1 MVTVMDMESGIFFD
15 YEFGPFKDQVLDAN
29 WLPCPELAVGL
40 QEALTTP
47 VPTLMAPTLID
58 VDAFLRNVYL
68 LQE

>member
-1 MVTVMDMESGIFFD
+1 MVIVMDMESGLFFD

-29 WLPCPELAVGL
+29 WLPSPELAIGL
-40 QEALTTP
+40 QEAVNKP
-47 VPTLMAPTLID
+47 VQTLMPPTLID